1 MDAFG
6 KIERLERVLEGQL
19 AIARLVGGKFV
30 EIGCGPLNAHGQR
43 TEIVQGGNLDL
54 AGLDRFENTGHQ
66 SQPGAV
72 AQFGI
77 FKTQFT
83 DFEQHQPSIR
93 LAMRI
98 PAGRK

>member
-6 KIERLERVLEGQL
+6 KIEGLERVLEGEL
-19 AIARLVGGKFV
+19 AIARLVGGEFV
-30 EIGCGPLNAHGQR
+30 KIGRGPLDAHGQG

-54 AGLDRFENTGHQ
+54 AGLDGVQDAGHQ
-66 SQPGAV
+66 GEPRAV

-83 DFEQHQPSIR
+83 DFEQHQPPIG